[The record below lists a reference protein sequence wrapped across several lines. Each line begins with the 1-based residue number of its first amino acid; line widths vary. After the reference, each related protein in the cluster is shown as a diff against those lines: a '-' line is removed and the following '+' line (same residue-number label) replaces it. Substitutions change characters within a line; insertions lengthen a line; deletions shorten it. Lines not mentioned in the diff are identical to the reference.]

1 MYTFGRSLANRQTR
15 ANELPLMLNH
25 GDDAYILSP
34 NGIAPLAP
42 GSLKTN
48 AASFGEA
55 KTLESNSA
63 WQQDLQYEQ
72 WRIQTADQK
81 LRHNQWAQ

>member
-34 NGIAPLAP
+34 NGIAPLVQ
-42 GSLKTN
+42 GSLKP
-48 AASFGEA
+48 
-55 KTLESNSA
+55 LDSNDSSA
-63 WQQDLQYEQ
+63 WQQDWQYEQ

-81 LRHNQWAQ
+81 LRYNQWAQ

>member
-15 ANELPLMLNH
+15 ASELPLMLNH
-25 GDDAYILSP
+25 GDDAYILSS
-34 NGIAPLAP
+34 NGIAPLVQ

-55 KTLESNSA
+55 KTSA
-63 WQQDLQYEQ
+63 ARFISTPPRFQAALSF
-72 WRIQTADQK
+72 QK
-81 LRHNQWAQ
+81 TFTP